1 MPEDQGTS
9 AALAETI
16 AAVAGLAVA
25 LVPGSAAI
33 AGPLGMLLN
42 TAAKLAEAHA
52 QGMVTPEKLDAAR
65 QDTADVLTQLN
76 ALRAAP

>member
-1 MPEDQGTS
+1 
-9 AALAETI
+9 
-16 AAVAGLAVA
+16 
-25 LVPGSAAI
+25 
-33 AGPLGMLLN
+33 MLLN

-76 ALRAAP
+76 ALRATP